1 MEVQRGALRRE
12 TGYPPLKSPSGR
24 RACQSAGQWWVPAG
38 EELRVPQF
46 TWAVTSCAGT
56 SSLRVHGGPDGG
68 YPEETRRNARRRN
81 NNKPLSL
88 SQCINESL
96 RCKPSPTEG
105 EGMTTCSLGSRI
117 AHDEK
122 GGWGGSQAG
131 KEGPSNRKPGLKRKE
146 SRIRA
151 FPSRRPRPLSSQGEF
166 PEGTQANCTAPL
178 CGPHQGKA
186 GTRPAQL
193 VGILQWSF
201 LAPPPPCR
209 ETLVFSLSSDQQGGH
224 HHNSMLVP
232 CLLALS
238 RRYAHFELLGASQ

>member
-1 MEVQRGALRRE
+1 M
-12 TGYPPLKSPSGR
+12 
-24 RACQSAGQWWVPAG
+24 
-38 EELRVPQF
+38 RVL
-46 TWAVTSCAGT
+46 

-117 AHDEK
+117 APMMKRGD
-122 GGWGGSQAG
+122 GGAAKRGRRDPQTGNLASRERRA
-131 KEGPSNRKPGLKRKE
+131 EFAPSLPAARV
-146 SRIRA
+146 
-151 FPSRRPRPLSSQGEF
+151 PLSSQGEF